1 MDEEK
6 ERKFI
11 NCIENGLITEEGN
24 QILSELSSNEAKY
37 LKEKYGSL
45 LDNNSTLEDI
55 SKQLDVTRKRIKEI
69 EEGALKRLRNNKP
82 DGDGPDVA

>member
-69 EEGALKRLRNNKP
+69 EEKALKRLRNNKP